1 MVSFGGAAIM
11 VAMLHRGSLRLWL
24 GGVMPSG
31 MSNCRFGAVDY
42 SRSRNIWGWPKFSC
56 GMAHSGGR
64 GLTAVLRDFFATGGD
79 VFILVGG
86 LGTGLSFYGV

>member
-42 SRSRNIWGWPKFSC
+42 SRSRNI
-56 GMAHSGGR
+56 
-64 GLTAVLRDFFATGGD
+64 
-79 VFILVGG
+79 
-86 LGTGLSFYGV
+86 

>member
-31 MSNCRFGAVDY
+31 MSNCGFGAVDY
-42 SRSRNIWGWPKFSC
+42 FRSRNIQGW
-56 GMAHSGGR
+56 R
-64 GLTAVLRDFFATGGD
+64 GLIAVLRDFFATGGEG
-79 VFILVGG
+79 FILVGG
-86 LGTGLSFYGV
+86 LGTGLSFHGV